1 MYKVLVHNINSWQ
14 YGDPTIIDNFNSNVK
29 CVNVIYN
36 KRVLLLSRSHEIHI
50 KLTSLLLRISGPIS
64 GMGVVLSAC
73 CVIICSLMQLL
84 HGHTLK
90 ITLHCCL
97 WTHVYFV
104 YMSEIRGYKDHTCGF
119 WPMSQHMFT
128 SAVSIIVCQIYVIL
142 YIDFRLSMLKSM
154 DLSPSVSYEMYV
166 SLVICS

>member
-1 MYKVLVHNINSWQ
+1 
-14 YGDPTIIDNFNSNVK
+14 
-29 CVNVIYN
+29 
-36 KRVLLLSRSHEIHI
+36 
-50 KLTSLLLRISGPIS
+50 
-64 GMGVVLSAC
+64 
-73 CVIICSLMQLL
+73 MQLL

-90 ITLHCCL
+90 IKARLR
-97 WTHVYFV
+97 THVYFV

-128 SAVSIIVCQIYVIL
+128 SAVSIIVCQIYVIIL

-154 DLSPSVSYEMYV
+154 DLSPFVSYKMYV

>member
-64 GMGVVLSAC
+64 GMGVVLSVC

-97 WTHVYFV
+97 WTQCSLCICLRLEGTKTTRVVSDPCLNTCLHQLFLSLFV
-104 YMSEIRGYKDHTCGF
+104 KFM
-119 WPMSQHMFT
+119 
-128 SAVSIIVCQIYVIL
+128 
-142 YIDFRLSMLKSM
+142 
-154 DLSPSVSYEMYV
+154 
-166 SLVICS
+166 